1 MQAIPRNVPAISAIL
16 SATALVLVSLL
27 IANYIS
33 WQLLKPE
40 VSAVYWINDIPNY
53 DAHLINMHQRA
64 MARVQQGS
72 SDSFLPIYDVQNPGF
87 FLLVA
92 ELFVRAGATTPL
104 PLQILSIVLFN
115 IGALCFF
122 CWVYLLFQDLIVATF
137 GTAFLILSK
146 FFLFFPG
153 VIHTMPY
160 EFAFFNVTL
169 LLFVLFLRNNKP
181 AYLVGSL
188 LAMFMTC
195 MNYWFYYMSSWIIM
209 IGLWWQFRGR
219 PRLKDV
225 ALISVPPVSAAAFT
239 AIMVMSLMGGVGSG
253 AFRLADI
260 LVARLVDARVS
271 DGYWYPN
278 QRFMSAADWLAY
290 PVTVVRRLEWSY
302 LFDPL
307 WFSIAAIWVLFLLSL
322 HNRRAFVSALIL
334 LAGGFSWYYVM
345 FQHTHIHPFA
355 GQYSF
360 MAICP
365 IFGLIVSESIFI
377 ARRAVVRASMVSPTL
392 FHRLVSRKTNTSSGI
407 LLRKRSFRSAA
418 ADLAMAVLLLTV
430 VSAMIWS
437 YVRNARDLIDQTVE
451 TAKAVEI
458 KYQAAIQ
465 AICQQHSKITL
476 EDLKLASKDWGIR
489 WLPHLITDTNRT
501 PKCPG

>member
-1 MQAIPRNVPAISAIL
+1 MQTVTRKVPAIL
-16 SATALVLVSLL
+16 LATALVLVSLL
-27 IANYIS
+27 IANYVGS
-33 WQLLKPE
+33 LLLKPE
-40 VSAVYWINDIPNY
+40 VSAVFWINDIPNY
-53 DAHLINMHQRA
+53 DAHLVNMHQRA

-72 SDSFLPIYDVQNPGF
+72 SDAFLPIYDVQNPGF

-104 PLQILSIVLFN
+104 PLQILSIVLFD

-137 GTAFLILSK
+137 GAVFLILSK

-153 VIHTMPY
+153 VTHTMPY
-160 EFAFFNVTL
+160 EFVFFNVTL
-169 LLFVLFLRNNKP
+169 LLFVLFLRSKKP

-188 LAMFMTC
+188 IAMFMTC
-195 MNYWFYYMSSWIIM
+195 MNYWFYYLSTWIIM

-219 PRLKDV
+219 PRLRDV
-225 ALISVPPVSAAAFT
+225 ALISAPPVSAAAFT
-239 AIMVMSLMGGVGSG
+239 AIMVMSLMGGIGSG

-271 DGYWYPN
+271 GGYWYPDR
-278 QRFMSAADWLAY
+278 RFMSAMDWISY
-290 PVTVVRRLEWSY
+290 PITVARRLEWSY
-302 LFDPL
+302 SFDFF
-307 WFSIAAIWVLFLLSL
+307 WFFLAAVWTLFLLSL
-322 HNRRAFVSALIL
+322 HNRRAFVSAMIL

-365 IFGLIVSESIFI
+365 IFGLIVSEAIFFT
-377 ARRAVVRASMVSPTL
+377 RRAVVRASMASPEV
-392 FHRLVSRKTNTSSGI
+392 FHRVTRPHTQGAGLTSVPRK
-407 LLRKRSFRSAA
+407 SFKSAT
-418 ADLAMAVLLLTV
+418 ADLATAALLLAL

-437 YVRNARDLIDQTVE
+437 WYKNTSDLIGQTVE
-451 TAKAVEI
+451 SSRAVQI
-458 KYQAAIQ
+458 KYRAAIQ
-465 AICQQHSKITL
+465 AICQQHSQITL
-476 EDLKLASKDWGIR
+476 ADLQLASKDWGIV
-489 WLPHLITDTNRT
+489 WQPHIITETNRT